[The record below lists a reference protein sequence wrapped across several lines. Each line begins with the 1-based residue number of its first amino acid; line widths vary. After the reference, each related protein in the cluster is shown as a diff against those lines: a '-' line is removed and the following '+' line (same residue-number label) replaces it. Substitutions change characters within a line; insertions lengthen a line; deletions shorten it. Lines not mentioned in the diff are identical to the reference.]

1 MIWRKSNM
9 INIKPRTYNE
19 ILRLTRCMAM
29 KNYIPDLT
37 DEKIEEM
44 YNFLTQNP
52 QNRISLTSEMLSY
65 VNAAGETES
74 ATVIDAPTGTFSFDR
89 IILGATTFNVLNNRR
104 TSDSSGCSGCS
115 GCSSNNN
122 NNNNNNNNG

>member
-1 MIWRKSNM
+1 M

-44 YNFLTQNP
+44 YNY
-52 QNRISLTSEMLSY
+52 LSQKP
-65 VNAAGETES
+65 TES
-74 ATVIDAPTGTFSFDR
+74 YLFNAGDAF
-89 IILGATTFNVLNNRR
+89 L
-104 TSDSSGCSGCS
+104 C
-115 GCSSNNN
+115 
-122 NNNNNNNNG
+122 

>member
-1 MIWRKSNM
+1 M

-44 YNFLTQNP
+44 YNYLSQNP
-52 QNRISLTSEMLSY
+52 QNRISLTPEMLSY

-74 ATVIDAPTGTFSFDR
+74 ATVLKTAPTGGFSFDR
-89 IILGATTFNVLNNRR
+89 IILGATTFNVLNHR
-104 TSDSSGCSGCS
+104 TQSSDGDVGGCSGCS

-122 NNNNNNNNG
+122 NNNNNNNG